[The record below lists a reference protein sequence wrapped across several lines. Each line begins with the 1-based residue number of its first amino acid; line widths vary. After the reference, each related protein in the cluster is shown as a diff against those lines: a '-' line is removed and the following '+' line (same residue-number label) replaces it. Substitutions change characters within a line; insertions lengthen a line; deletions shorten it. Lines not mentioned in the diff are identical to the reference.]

1 MPKNR
6 RFTKQDLKRLGITLD
21 PQPRSSQT
29 KAVRFNGEELLLQQM
44 KEFGLP
50 EPVREFKF
58 DDTRKWRS
66 DFAFPRFRLLIEIEG
81 GTWSGG
87 RHTRG
92 RGFENDCEKYNKAS
106 HLGYTVL
113 RFTSEQVKDQRA
125 IKTII
130 SYVLSKML

>member
-1 MPKNR
+1 MRKGQ
-6 RFTKQDLKRLGITLD
+6 RFTKRDLERLGITLD
-21 PQPRSSQT
+21 PLPRSSSPKT
-29 KAVRFNGEELLLQQM
+29 VRFNGEELLLQQM

-50 EPVREFKF
+50 EPLREFRF
-58 DDTRKWRS
+58 DETRKWRS
-66 DFAFPRFRLLIEIEG
+66 DFAFIRFRLLIEIEG

-92 RGFENDCEKYNKAS
+92 RGFERDCEKYNKAS

-130 SYVLSKML
+130 SFILSKML